1 MQIQN
6 TKNKL
11 ISVVVVGQTP
21 PPFHGQA
28 VMIQMLLDGPI
39 EGVQFHHVRMAFS
52 NNMDQVGRF
61 QLRKLMHL
69 IAVIFRIG
77 TARITHN
84 AKILYYP
91 PAGPNRVPVF
101 RDIVLLICTRWMF
114 RRTVFHFHASGVSEL
129 IAKFRPPLRALA
141 WCALGR
147 PDAAIQMSNLI
158 GQDAVWLKA
167 RKVYV
172 IPNAVL
178 DEATRLE
185 WNPLDRLISSTKKIL
200 YVGTVCESK
209 GILILLNACTQLRQ
223 AGVAFHLDVVGSYQ
237 PSEFSTEVQ
246 KIVREFELEEHVTL
260 HGQKTGDCKW
270 RMFSNANV
278 FCFPSHY
285 ASEGFPCV
293 LLEAMCFALPVIS
306 TRWRGIP
313 SIVEHGSTGYLIDV
327 QDAEELYV
335 AMQKLF
341 SDSKLMHAMGI
352 AGRTKFLAQYSNEQH
367 LQQMRQVFVD
377 MAQSNPT

>member
-61 QLRKLMHL
+61 QLRKIIHL
-69 IAVIFRIG
+69 ITVIFRIG
-77 TARITHN
+77 TARIAHN
-84 AKILYYP
+84 AQILYYP

-101 RDIVLLICTRWMF
+101 RDVVLLFCTRWMF

-129 IAKFRPPLRALA
+129 IAKFRPPLRAMA

-167 RKVYV
+167 KKVYV

-178 DEATRLE
+178 DEATRLD

-209 GILILLNACTQLRQ
+209 GILILLNACKQLRQ

-237 PSEFSTEVQ
+237 PSDFSTEVQ
-246 KIVREFELEEHVTL
+246 RIVREFELEEHVTL
-260 HGQKTGDCKW
+260 HGQKTGDNKW
-270 RMFSNANV
+270 RMFLHANV

-313 SIVEHGSTGYLIDV
+313 AIVEHGSTGYLIDV
-327 QDAEELYV
+327 KDADELFV
-335 AMQKLF
+335 AMRKLF

-352 AGRTKFLAQYSNEQH
+352 AGRTKFLAQYSNKQH

-377 MAQSNPT
+377 MAQP